1 MTGLVTGGA
10 GYIGSHTVRALAGA
24 GHDVLVY
31 DDLST
36 GNRWAVKGCDLV
48 EAGLE
53 DTEALTGALKTFAPD
68 VVMHFAASI
77 VVSESVSDPLGYY
90 GNNVSGTINLLSC
103 MRRSGVGKLVFSSTA
118 VVYAPSAKVP
128 IRETEPLDPISPYGM
143 SKAMCERVM
152 EDLAVSDP
160 GFSYVSLRYFNVA
173 GADPAGGLGQA
184 GGDVTHLIPMALKA
198 ATGGTERL
206 EVYGR
211 DYPTPDGT
219 CIRDYVHVCDIS
231 KAHLLAMDRLSGGGG
246 SGVFNCGYGRGV
258 SVLEVIEAVRRVTGR
273 DFQVVDAP
281 RRAGD
286 PPVLVA
292 DCSRIM
298 NELGFSP
305 EHAGLDHIVA
315 TAWAWEKERGGRAI

>member
-1 MTGLVTGGA
+1 MKVFVTGGA
-10 GYIGSHTVRALAGA
+10 GYIGSHTVRSLTGA
-24 GHDVLVY
+24 GHEVLVY

-53 DTEALTGALKTFAPD
+53 DTEALAGALKAFAPD
-68 VVMHFAASI
+68 LVMHFAASI
-77 VVSESVSDPLGYY
+77 VVSESVREPLGYY
-90 GNNVSGTINLLSC
+90 RNNVSGTINLLSC
-103 MRRSGVGKLVFSSTA
+103 MRRTGVGMLVFSSTA
-118 VVYAPSAKVP
+118 VVYSPSAKVP
-128 IRETEPLDPISPYGM
+128 ITETEPLGPISPYGM
-143 SKAMCERVM
+143 SKIMCERIM
-152 EDLAVSDP
+152 EDLAVYDT

-198 ATGGTERL
+198 AMGGIERL
-206 EVYGR
+206 EIYGR

-219 CIRDYVHVCDIS
+219 CIRDYVHVSDIS

-246 SGVFNCGYGRGV
+246 SGAFNCGYGRGV
-258 SVLEVIEAVRRVTGR
+258 SVLEVIDAVRRVTGS
-273 DFQVVDAP
+273 DFQAVDAP
-281 RRAGD
+281 RRSGD

-305 EHAGLDHIVA
+305 EHDDLDHIVA